1 MLEKIKQFSLMGYIK
16 GNTMVKG
23 LKENLFSKKRKG
35 AFAFEYIIVLAIM
48 VVVIT
53 SAWGILGGAIE
64 AKAEN
69 IKGLLEGTNVDGF
82 TTVP

>member
-1 MLEKIKQFSLMGYIK
+1 MLEKLKQFSLMGYIK
-16 GNTMVKG
+16 GNTMVKD

-53 SAWGILGGAIE
+53 TAWGILGDAVKN
-64 AKAEN
+64 KA
-69 IKGLLEGTNVDGF
+69 LSVQDFLDGTKVDGGF
-82 TTVP
+82 TIP

>member
-1 MLEKIKQFSLMGYIK
+1 MLEKLKQFSLMGYIK
-16 GNTMVKG
+16 GNTMVKD

-69 IKGLLEGTNVDGF
+69 IKGFLEGTNVEGF